1 MNYEQ
6 LKQIINQQV
15 GQVEWLLTNSS
26 LEGILLNG
34 EDFKEYIIDE
44 KDGTTWILKDN
55 MEYRFHIEKGMR
67 IGPAEAYIL
76 KLFSKKEINN
86 E

>member
-15 GQVEWLLTNSS
+15 GQVEWLLTNSPS
-26 LEGILLNG
+26 EGILLNG

-55 MEYRFHIEKGMR
+55 IEYHFHIENGMR
-67 IGPAEAYIL
+67 MGPAEAYIL
-76 KLFSKKEINN
+76 KLLSKKEINN

>member
-15 GQVEWLLTNSS
+15 GQVEWLLTNSP
-26 LEGILLNG
+26 LESILLNG
-34 EDFKEYIIDE
+34 EDFREYIIDE
-44 KDGTTWILKDN
+44 RDGTTWILKGN

-67 IGPAEAYIL
+67 IGSAEAYIL
-76 KLFSKKEINN
+76 KLLSKKEINN